1 MARSSFA
8 VAIGAA
14 AVAGAALFASLPPQ
28 PQETKLSQADVDMLL
43 DPRLIAQGQCGRGGR
58 ERASFFKPSFQ
69 VALATAARAA
79 TTAQDKAPLW
89 PGLGDRT
96 FPVTTGSAE
105 AQSYFDQGF
114 ALLYGFNHWE
124 AIRSF
129 QQAQR
134 IDPDCAMCYWGE
146 AKARGPN
153 INAPM
158 DAGEEHPAL
167 TAIKRAVALSGD
179 ATAKERGLI
188 EALALRYTPDGDVPR
203 AELDKRYAEAMAALH
218 ESYPD
223 DQDIAVLYAEAQ
235 MDLSPWNYW
244 ERDYRTPKPHIAG
257 AIEAVEQVLA
267 SNPNHAGAIHLH
279 IHLMEASAV
288 PERAEEGAERLAGLM
303 PGAGH
308 LVHMPG
314 HIFFRVGRYLDSL
327 ETNVRAVAVD
337 EDYLAKTKGSDI
349 YRYGYYPHNVH
360 FVLVS
365 AQMAGDAKTALDYA
379 RKLDGLIPFEA
390 VSSAA
395 IVQPVKVA
403 PYYAFLEFGTP
414 DDIAGMP
421 VPPDNLPLVKGIWRY
436 VQGVAATR
444 AGDVAAARAE
454 ADAIAALRD
463 DEALADLAAA
473 NVPAGDILHLAETVL
488 RARIDQRE
496 GRLDDARVK
505 LEAALKLQ
513 NALNYSEPPFWYY
526 PVEQTLGAVLL
537 ESGDA
542 EGAVSQFRA
551 ALVRHPNN
559 AWSLY
564 GLMKAQEAA
573 GEATASYTAELLR
586 KAAFDPGAIT
596 LDRL

>member
-1 MARSSFA
+1 MQRPSFII
-8 VAIGAA
+8 AIGAS
-14 AVAGAALFASLPPQ
+14 AVAAAAFFAGISPERPKPSEAEL
-28 PQETKLSQADVDMLL
+28 ELL
-43 DPRLIAQGQCGRGGR
+43 LAPRLIAQNQCGRGGQ

-69 VALATAARAA
+69 FALASSARAAARA
-79 TTAQDKAPLW
+79 DERVPLW

-96 FPVTTGSAE
+96 FAITTASAE
-105 AQSYFDQGF
+105 AQTYFNQGF
-114 ALLYGFNHWE
+114 AFLYGFNHWE

-129 QQAQR
+129 QQGQE

-158 DAGEEHPAL
+158 DKGEEHPAL
-167 TAIKRAVALSGD
+167 TAIKRAAALSDG
-179 ATAKERGLI
+179 ATAKEKGLI
-188 EALALRYTPDGDVPR
+188 EALALRYTPDGDATR
-203 AELDKRYAEAMAALH
+203 ADLDKRYAEAMTALH
-218 ESYPD
+218 EAYPE

-244 ERDYRTPKPHIAG
+244 ERDYRTPLPHIAG
-257 AIEAVEQVLA
+257 AIAAVEDVLA
-267 SNPNHAGAIHLH
+267 ANPDHAGAIHLH
-279 IHLMEASAV
+279 IHLLEASAM
-288 PERAEEGAERLAGLM
+288 PERAEEGAERLADLM

-327 ETNVRAVAVD
+327 ETNVRAVGVD
-337 EDYLAKTKGSDI
+337 EAYLAKTQGSDI

-365 AQMAGDAKTALDYA
+365 AQMAGDAKTAMEYA

-390 VSSAA
+390 VTSAA

-403 PYYAFLEFGTP
+403 PYYAFLDFGTP
-414 DDIAGMP
+414 DDIANMP
-421 VPPDNLPLVKGIWRY
+421 EPPEDLPFVKGIWRY
-436 VQGVAATR
+436 VQGVAAVR
-444 AGDVAAARAE
+444 AGDLARAHAE

-463 DEALADLAAA
+463 AEGLADLAAA
-473 NVPAGDILHLAETVL
+473 NVPAGDILRLSETVL
-488 RARIDQRE
+488 RARIAQHE
-496 GRLDDARVK
+496 GDLATARAE
-505 LEAALKLQ
+505 LETAVTLQ
-513 NALNYSEPPFWYY
+513 DALNYTEPPFWYY

-537 ESGDA
+537 QAGEPEAAMD
-542 EGAVSQFRA
+542 QFRA

-573 GEATASYTAELLR
+573 DDETAGYTAKLL
-586 KAAFDPGAIT
+586 KEAAFDPGAIT

>member
-1 MARSSFA
+1 MPRPSLLI
-8 VAIGAA
+8 AIGAS
-14 AVAGAALFASLPPQ
+14 AVAATAFFVSLSP
-28 PQETKLSQADVDMLL
+28 EKAKLSQAELDLL
-43 DPRLIAQGQCGRGGR
+43 LNPRLIAQNQCGRGGR

-69 VALATAARAA
+69 LALASAARAA
-79 TTAQDKAPLW
+79 TQAEERVPLW

-96 FPVTTGSAE
+96 FPITTGNTE
-105 AQSYFDQGF
+105 AQTYFDQGLAF
-114 ALLYGFNHWE
+114 LYGFNHWE

-129 QQAQR
+129 KQAQE
-134 IDPDCAMCYWGE
+134 IDPGCAMCYWGE

-158 DAGEEHPAL
+158 DAGEEDPAL
-167 TAIKRAVALSGD
+167 TAIKRAVVLSDG
-179 ATAKERGLI
+179 ATAKEKGLI
-188 EALALRYTPDGDVPR
+188 EALALRYSPDGDATR
-203 AELDKRYAEAMAALH
+203 ADLDKRYADAMTALH
-218 ESYPD
+218 EAQPD
-223 DQDIAVLYAEAQ
+223 DQDIAVFYAEAQ
-235 MDLSPWNYW
+235 MDLSPWDYW
-244 ERDYRTPKPHIAG
+244 ERDYKTPHPHIAG
-257 AIEAVEQVLA
+257 AIAAIEDVLA
-267 SNPNHAGAIHLH
+267 VNPDHAGAIHLH
-279 IHLMEASAV
+279 IHMLEASAM
-288 PERAEEGAERLAGLM
+288 PERAEKGAERLAGLM

-327 ETNVRAVAVD
+327 ETNVHAVGVD
-337 EDYLAKTKGSDI
+337 EAYLATAQGSDI

-365 AQMAGDAKTALDYA
+365 AQMAGDAKTAMKYA

-390 VSSAA
+390 VTSAA

-414 DDIAGMP
+414 DDIAAMP
-421 VPPDNLPLVKGIWRY
+421 EPPENLPLVKGIWRY
-436 VQGVAATR
+436 MQGVAAAR
-444 AGDVAAARAE
+444 AGDTEKALAE

-463 DEALADLAAA
+463 SEGIADLAAA
-473 NVPAGDILHLAETVL
+473 NIPAGDILLLSETVL
-488 RARIDQRE
+488 RARIAQHE
-496 GRLDDARVK
+496 GDFATARSE
-505 LEAALKLQ
+505 LEKAVTLQ
-513 NALNYSEPPFWYY
+513 DALNYTEPPFWYY

-537 ESGDA
+537 QAGEPEAAID
-542 EGAVSQFRA
+542 QFRA

-573 GEATASYTAELLR
+573 GDETVGYTAKLL
-586 KAAFDPGAIT
+586 KEAAFDPGAIT